1 MKNEYKLEISYPKTD
16 NNPDGNPLPTQVK
29 FHRSQKMER
38 VLAGGWGSGKT
49 RALILEMAKDI
60 AIPNNYILLGR
71 LDMGELISSTMKD
84 FLEVYGDIVINHNK
98 QERTILFPNRTI
110 VYYTNLD
117 ASRDAVKK
125 IQSLNLG
132 AVVLDQLEEIDESV
146 YIALIGR
153 LRREGAR
160 RCIYSA
166 MNPNGHDWIYHRFF
180 VEKDDGREIFVTT
193 TLENIYLPKDYVDR
207 LLKMP
212 EQWVKRYV
220 YCSFDEWEG
229 MVYEKYN
236 DTIHKIPMYV
246 PSVYEKHYIVLDY
259 GFRNP
264 TAILWISVDYDGIA
278 RVWDEYYKSNELIED
293 IAVTI
298 KTKHPEIY
306 ENATLLIDPS
316 AYYSRQDGLTIAD
329 EFMKYGVYFLP
340 ADNILMQGI
349 DRVNSLLSNN
359 KLFIC
364 SNCEN
369 TLKEISNYRW
379 KSFNKTFRRNY
390 PEEPLKKDDH
400 AMDCLRYFAN
410 YINAP
415 EKKEQVILPK
425 WAEKL
430 RRKYRTETSFM
441 GI

>member
-1 MKNEYKLEISYPKTD
+1 MILEITYPKTAT
-16 NNPDGNPLPTQVK
+16 NPNGDPLPTQAR
-29 FHRSQKMER
+29 FHSCNAKER
-38 VLAGGWGSGKT
+38 VLAGGWGCGKT
-49 RALILEMAKDI
+49 KALILEMAKDI

-71 LDMGELISSTMKD
+71 LDMGELISSTMRD
-84 FLEVYGDIVINHNK
+84 FLEVYEGIIVNHNK
-98 QERTILFPNRTI
+98 QERTIKFPNGTI

-146 YIALIGR
+146 YIALVGR
-153 LRREGAR
+153 LRRQQTR

-166 MNPNGHDWIYHRFF
+166 MNPNGHDWIYNRFIKNN
-180 VEKDDGREIFVTT
+180 EHPDERRIFITT
-193 TLENIYLPKDYVDR
+193 TLENIHLPKDYVES

-229 MVYEKYN
+229 MVYEKFN
-236 DTIHKIPMYV
+236 EAIHKIPKYQ
-246 PSVYEKHYIVLDY
+246 PSIYEQHYIVVDY
-259 GFRNP
+259 GYRNP
-264 TAILWISVDYDGIA
+264 TAILWISVDFDGIA
-278 RVWDEYYKSNELIED
+278 RVWDEYYQSNELIENL
-293 IAVTI
+293 ANVI
-298 KTKHPEIY
+298 KDRHPEIFDKAY
-306 ENATLLIDPS
+306 LLIDPS
-316 AYYSRQDGLTIAD
+316 AFYSRQDGKTISD
-329 EFMKYGVYFLP
+329 EFIKYGVYFNP

-349 DRVNSLLSNN
+349 DRVNSLFANR

-364 SNCEN
+364 ENCVN

-379 KSFNKTFRRNY
+379 KTFNKTIKRNY

-410 YINAP
+410 YLEAP
-415 EKKEQVILPK
+415 HKKELVIVPK

-430 RRKYRTETSFM
+430 RRKYKTISFM
-441 GI
+441 GV